1 MGFMDFLTSTAVS
14 LVVGGN
20 TGINPFLTLFLV
32 GGIENMNPD
41 LLNMEGKME
50 DLLASWPSLIVLGIL
65 TVLEFV
71 SMCVPVLDQIVDTVM
86 TFVIPIMSVLGSM
99 STFGLFNQMADQENR
114 ELGVGSSALLFFQIM
129 IVLCGIGLALLLHL
143 FKMIIRLFGE
153 GCLTGVM
160 TCLEVTWTFF
170 AITMVIFIRP
180 IAIVVAA
187 WLLFCA
193 GFAVKKKFMDKD
205 DEEQPAAN
213 ATVDAETGEYV
224 VMEAVEDRG
233 EAAAEPE
240 PEPKAGGSKMPT
252 LPKGK

>member
-1 MGFMDFLTSTAVS
+1 MD
-14 LVVGGN
+14 
-20 TGINPFLTLFLV
+20 
-32 GGIENMNPD
+32 PD

-50 DLLASWPSLIVLGIL
+50 DLIASWPSLIVLGIL
-65 TVLEFV
+65 TVVEFV
-71 SMCVPVLDQIVDTVM
+71 SMCVPVLDQIVDTIM
-86 TFVIPIMSVLGSM
+86 TFVIPIVSVLGSL

-114 ELGVGSSALLFFQIM
+114 ELGVRSGALLFFQIM

-170 AITMVIFIRP
+170 AITMVVFIRP
-180 IAIVVAA
+180 VAIVIAA

-193 GFAVKKKFMDKD
+193 GYAVKKKFIDKD
-205 DEEQPAAN
+205 GEEHAPATVAN

-224 VMEAVEDRG
+224 VMAAVDDRG
-233 EAAAEPE
+233 EAAAETE
-240 PEPKAGGSKMPT
+240 LETTTDKQKAGFKMPS
-252 LPKGK
+252 LPKWKYGTE